1 MPAGLEQGKST
12 MKHLIIGNG
21 PTGVIAAE
29 TIARNAPQDQVT
41 LLGDEPEPC
50 YSRMAIPYLLMGNID
65 ERGAWLRKDPQH
77 FSRLG
82 IRQEAGRA
90 QRVDTM
96 GRIVHLADGRGLD
109 YDRLLIA
116 SGSSP
121 MAPPIPGIDSP
132 GVHACWTMEDARRI
146 MQLARPGARV
156 VQMGAGFIGCI
167 IMEALAARGV
177 TLTVIEMGDRMV
189 PRMMGPGA
197 GSMIKAWCEQ
207 KGIVVH
213 TSTRVDAIAPGA
225 PLGVTLSSGMTIEA
239 DLVISAT
246 GVQPNIGFARDSGI
260 DCKQGVLVDPA
271 MQTNMAGVYAAGDC
285 AEAWDEASGRTVV
298 SAIQPNAVEQGR
310 CAAMNMSGRPV
321 RMVDVPQI
329 NVLDTLGLI
338 STSFG
343 RWDGVANGE
352 HAELLDAP
360 AFRFLRLEFDE
371 DRLVGSNAV
380 GHIQHAGV
388 LRGLIMQKV
397 RLGAWKDRLIADPM
411 RLTEAYIACAQ
422 RQDAWQHA
430 H

>member
-1 MPAGLEQGKST
+1 

-21 PTGVIAAE
+21 PAGVVAAE
-29 TIARNAPQDQVT
+29 TIVKNAPQDQVV

-50 YSRMAIPYLLMGNID
+50 YSRMAIPYLLMGNIE
-65 ERGAWLRKDPQH
+65 ERGTWLRKDPQH

-82 IRQEAGRA
+82 IHKDAGRA
-90 QRVDTM
+90 QLVDTTA
-96 GRIVHLADGRGLD
+96 RIVHLADGRGLA

-121 MAPPIPGIDSP
+121 MAPPIPGIESA

-146 MQLARPGARV
+146 MRLARPGARV

-177 TLTVIEMGDRMV
+177 VLTVIEMGDRMV

-197 GSMIKAWCEQ
+197 GSMIKAWCQQ
-207 KGIVVH
+207 KGIAVY
-213 TSTRVDAIAPGA
+213 TSTRVEAIGPGA
-225 PLGVTLSSGMTIEA
+225 PLTVTLSTGETIEA

-246 GVQPNIGFARDSGI
+246 GVQPNIGFVRDSGI
-260 DCKQGVLVDPA
+260 QCKQGVLVDST
-271 MQTNMAGVYAAGDC
+271 MQTSVPGIYAAGDC
-285 AEAWDEASGRTVV
+285 AEAWDNASGRTLV

-310 CAAMNMSGRPV
+310 CAAMNMTGRPV

-343 RWDGVANGE
+343 RWDGVAGGD

-360 AFRFLRLEFDE
+360 GFRFLRLEFDE

-397 RLGAWKDRLIADPM
+397 RLGAWKDRLVADPM
-411 RLTEAYIACAQ
+411 RLTEAYIACSQ
-422 RQDAWQHA
+422 RQDSWQHA

>member
-1 MPAGLEQGKST
+1 

-29 TIARNAPQDQVT
+29 TIVRNAPHDQVV

-50 YSRMAIPYLLMGNID
+50 YSRMAIPYLLMGNIE
-65 ERGAWLRKDPQH
+65 ERGTWLRKDPLH
-77 FSRLG
+77 FGALG
-82 IRQEAGRA
+82 IQQHIGRA
-90 QRVDTM
+90 ALIDSI
-96 GRIVHLADGRGLD
+96 GRIVHLTDGRALT
-109 YDRLLIA
+109 YDKLLLA
-116 SGSSP
+116 TGSSP
-121 MAPPIPGIDSP
+121 VAPPIPGMGSP
-132 GVHACWTMEDARRI
+132 GVHTCWTMEDARRI

-177 TLTVIEMGDRMV
+177 ALTVIEMGDRMV

-197 GSMIKAWCEQ
+197 GSLIKAWCQQ
-207 KGIVVH
+207 KGITVH
-213 TSTRVDAIAPGA
+213 ISTRVEAIAPGE
-225 PLGVTLSSGMTIEA
+225 PLVVTLSNGECIEA

-246 GVQPNIGFARDSGI
+246 GVQPNIGFVRDSGI
-260 DCKQGVLVDPA
+260 ACKQGVLVDSTLQSSVP
-271 MQTNMAGVYAAGDC
+271 GIYAAGDC
-285 AEAWDEASGRTVV
+285 AEAWDDASGRTVV

-343 RWDGVANGE
+343 RWDGVAGGE

-371 DRLVGSNAV
+371 DRLIGSNAV

-397 RLGAWKDRLIADPM
+397 RLGAWKDRLIADPT
-411 RLTEAYIACAQ
+411 RLTEAYIACSQ
-422 RQDAWQHA
+422 RQDVWQHA

>member
-1 MPAGLEQGKST
+1 

-21 PTGVIAAE
+21 PAGVVAAE
-29 TIARNAPQDQVT
+29 TIIRNAPQDQVV

-65 ERGAWLRKDPQH
+65 ERGTWLRKDPLH
-77 FSRLG
+77 FSALG
-82 IRQEAGRA
+82 IHQEHGRAGRIDSA
-90 QRVDTM
+90 A
-96 GRIVHLADGRGLD
+96 GIVHLSDGRALA
-109 YDRLLIA
+109 YDRLLLA
-116 SGSSP
+116 TGSTP
-121 MAPPIPGIDSP
+121 VAPPIPGMDSP
-132 GVHACWTMEDARRI
+132 GVHTCWTMEDARRI

-177 TLTVIEMGDRMV
+177 ELTVVEMGDRMV

-197 GSMIKAWCEQ
+197 GNMIKAWCQQ
-207 KGIVVH
+207 KGIRVH
-213 TSTRVDAIAPGA
+213 TSTRIESITPGT
-225 PLGVTLSSGMTIEA
+225 PLTVTLSSGETIEA

-246 GVQPNIGFARDSGI
+246 GVKPNIGFAADSGI
-260 DCKQGVLVDPA
+260 HAKQGILVDST
-271 MQTNMAGVYAAGDC
+271 MQSSVPGIYAAGDC
-285 AEAWDEASGRTVV
+285 AEAWDNASGQTVV
-298 SAIQPNAVEQGR
+298 SAIQPNAVEQAR
-310 CAAMNMSGRPV
+310 CAAMNMTGRPV
-321 RMVDVPQI
+321 RMMDVPQI

-343 RWDGVANGE
+343 RWNGVPGGE

-380 GHIQHAGV
+380 GHIQHAGI

-397 RLGAWKDRLIADPM
+397 SLGAWKDKLKQDPT

>member
-1 MPAGLEQGKST
+1 

-21 PTGVIAAE
+21 PAGVIAAE
-29 TIARNAPQDQVT
+29 TIARNAPQDRVT

-90 QRVDTM
+90 QRIDTTA
-96 GRIVHLADGRGLD
+96 RIVHLADGRGLD

-213 TSTRVDAIAPGA
+213 TSTRVDAITAGA
-225 PLGVTLSSGMTIEA
+225 PLGVTLSSGVTIKA

-246 GVQPNIGFARDSGI
+246 GVQPNIGFARNSGI
-260 DCKQGVLVDPA
+260 DCKRGVLVDPA
-271 MQTNMAGVYAAGDC
+271 MQTGMPGVYAAGDC

-343 RWDGVANGE
+343 RWDGVAGGD

-360 AFRFLRLEFDE
+360 AFRFLRLEFDG

-397 RLGAWKDRLIADPM
+397 RLGAWKDRLVADPM

-422 RQDAWQHA
+422 RQDTWQHA
-430 H
+430 R

>member
-1 MPAGLEQGKST
+1 

-29 TIARNAPQDQVT
+29 TIVGNAPQDQVV

-65 ERGAWLRKDPQH
+65 ERGTWLRKDPQH
-77 FSRLG
+77 FGALG
-82 IRQEAGRA
+82 IRHEAGRA
-90 QRVDTM
+90 QHIDTL
-96 GRIVHLADGRGLD
+96 GSLVHLADGRSLS

-121 MAPPIPGIDSP
+121 VTPPVPGIDSA

-156 VQMGAGFIGCI
+156 LQMGAGFIGCI
-167 IMEALAARGV
+167 IMEALASRGV
-177 TLTVIEMGDRMV
+177 TLTVVEMGDRMV

-197 GSMIKAWCEQ
+197 GSMIKAWCEK
-207 KGIVVH
+207 KGIAVH
-213 TSTRVDAIAPGA
+213 TSTRVDAITPGA
-225 PLGVTLSSGMTIEA
+225 PLVVKLSTGDTIEA
-239 DLVISAT
+239 DLVITAT

-260 DCKQGVLVDPA
+260 HCKQGVLVDST
-271 MQTNMAGVYAAGDC
+271 MQTSVPNIYAAGDC
-285 AEAWDEASGRTVV
+285 AEAWDDASGRTVV
-298 SAIQPNAVEQGR
+298 SAIQPNAVQQGR
-310 CAAMNMSGRPV
+310 CAGMNMSGRPV

-343 RWDGVANGE
+343 RWDGVAGGD

-360 AFRFLRLEFDE
+360 GFRYLRLEFDG

-397 RLGAWKDRLIADPM
+397 RLGAWKDRLMADPT

>member
-1 MPAGLEQGKST
+1 

-21 PTGVIAAE
+21 PAGVIAAE
-29 TIARNAPQDQVT
+29 TIVGNAPQHQVV

-50 YSRMAIPYLLMGNID
+50 YSRMAIPYLLTGNID
-65 ERGAWLRKDPQH
+65 ERGTWLRKDPQH

-82 IRQEAGRA
+82 IRQETGRA
-90 QRVDTM
+90 QRIDTL
-96 GRIVHLADGRGLD
+96 GRIVHTADGRALS
-109 YDRLLIA
+109 YDTLLIA

-121 MAPPIPGIDSP
+121 MAPPISGIDSA

-146 MQLARPGARV
+146 MRLARPGARV

-167 IMEALAARGV
+167 IMEALASRGV
-177 TLTVIEMGDRMV
+177 ALTVVEMGDRMV

-197 GSMIKAWCEQ
+197 GGMIKAWCQQ
-207 KGIVVH
+207 KGVTVH
-213 TSTRVDAIAPGA
+213 TSTRVDAIVPGA
-225 PLGVTLSSGMTIEA
+225 PLTVALSNGATIEA

-260 DCKQGVLVDPA
+260 HCKQGVLVDA
-271 MQTNMAGVYAAGDC
+271 TMQTSVPGIYAAGDC
-285 AEAWDEASGRTVV
+285 AEAWDHASGRTVV

-310 CAAMNMSGRPV
+310 CAGMNMSGRPV
-321 RMVDVPQI
+321 QMVDVPQI

-343 RWDGVANGE
+343 RWDGVAGGD
-352 HAELLDAP
+352 HAELLDVP
-360 AFRFLRLEFDE
+360 GFRYLRLEFEE

-388 LRGLIMQKV
+388 LRGLIMQKL
-397 RLGAWKDRLIADPM
+397 RLGVWKDRLMADPTQ
-411 RLTEAYIACAQ
+411 LTEAYIACAQ